1 MSERKVLNKYYP
13 PDFDPNKIVRLHKG
27 SDRKGPR
34 QQTVR
39 LMTPYSMRCNT
50 CGEYI
55 YKGRKFNA
63 RKENSGESYYSIPI
77 FRFYIRCTR
86 CSSEITFKTDPKNA
100 DYAAEYGASRNFEP
114 WKEKKEEKD
123 DNDRL
128 DELEEEE
135 NAMTALEHK
144 TLDSKI
150 EMEISDALDEIRTRN
165 AQRERLGPDQALEQI
180 EQEKK
185 RPSQEAIQEAIEQK
199 KDMEIARA
207 IFNSDEGIVRRLKD
221 EETPTAQALLSQSS
235 KNIHI
240 PDFKTPCKRKTTVHS
255 LGIKK
260 KKLGII

>member
-13 PDFDPNKIVRLHKG
+13 PDFDPSKIVRLQKG

-39 LMTPYSMRCNT
+39 LMTPYSMKCNT

-63 RKENSGESYYSIPI
+63 RKENSGECYYSIPI

-100 DYAAEYGASRNFEP
+100 DYAPEYGASRNFEP
-114 WKEKKEEKD
+114 WKEKKEEKND
-123 DNDRL
+123 EDRL

-144 TLDSKI
+144 TIDSKI

-180 EQEKK
+180 EQS
-185 RPSQEAIQEAIEQK
+185 RQQPSPEAIQETIERK
-199 KDMEIARA
+199 KDLEIARA
-207 IFNSDEGIVRRLKD
+207 VFNSEDGILRRIRD
-221 EETPTAQALLSQSS
+221 EETPTPLMLLSQSS
-235 KNIHI
+235 KNFEI
-240 PDFKTPCKRKTTVHS
+240 PDFKIPQKRKLTSS

-260 KKLGII
+260 KLGIL

>member
-13 PDFDPNKIVRLHKG
+13 PDFDPSKIVRLQKG

-39 LMTPYSMRCNT
+39 LMTPYSMKCNT

-114 WKEKKEEKD
+114 WKEKKEEKSEE
-123 DNDRL
+123 DRL
-128 DELEEEE
+128 NELEEEE

-144 TLDSKI
+144 TIDSKI

-165 AQRERLGPDQALEQI
+165 AQRERLGPDQVLEQI
-180 EQEKK
+180 EHAKQQ
-185 RPSQEAIQEAIEQK
+185 PSQEAIQEEIERK
-199 KDMEIARA
+199 KDLEIAHA
-207 IFNSDEGIVRRLKD
+207 IFNSEDTFVRRIRD
-221 EETPTAQALLSQSS
+221 EETPTPHMLLSQSS
-235 KNIHI
+235 KNFQI
-240 PDFKTPCKRKTTVHS
+240 PDFKTPYKRKISTS

>member
-13 PDFDPNKIVRLHKG
+13 PDFDPNKIVRLHRG

-114 WKEKKEEKD
+114 WKEKKEEKND
-123 DNDRL
+123 EDRL

-135 NAMTALEHK
+135 NAMTVLEHK

-165 AQRERLGPDQALEQI
+165 AQRERLGADQVLEKI
-180 EQEKK
+180 EKEKQQ
-185 RPSQEAIQEAIEQK
+185 PSQEMIQEAIEQK
-199 KDMEIARA
+199 KDIEIARS
-207 IFNSDEGIVRRLKD
+207 IFNSDDGIIRRLKN
-221 EETPTAQALLSQSS
+221 ENTPSPQMLLNQSS
-235 KNIHI
+235 KNIQI
-240 PDFKTPCKRKTTVHS
+240 PDFKTPYKPKSTISS

-260 KKLGII
+260 K